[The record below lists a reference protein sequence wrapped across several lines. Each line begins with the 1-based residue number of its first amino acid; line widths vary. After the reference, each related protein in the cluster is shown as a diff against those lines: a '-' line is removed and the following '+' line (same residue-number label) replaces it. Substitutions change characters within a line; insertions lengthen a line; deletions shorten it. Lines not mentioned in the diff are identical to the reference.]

1 MGIKGCTRADT
12 RSSIAINFAIN
23 GDYDPTYP
31 KLKTFNDDDL
41 GDKGAV
47 PVTRGDNTV
56 LPQTPG
62 SRRNET

>member
-1 MGIKGCTRADT
+1 MARNATMIRAI
-12 RSSIAINFAIN
+12 RASNFV
-23 GDYDPTYP
+23 D
-31 KLKTFNDDDL
+31 DDDL
-41 GDKGAV
+41 GDRGAV